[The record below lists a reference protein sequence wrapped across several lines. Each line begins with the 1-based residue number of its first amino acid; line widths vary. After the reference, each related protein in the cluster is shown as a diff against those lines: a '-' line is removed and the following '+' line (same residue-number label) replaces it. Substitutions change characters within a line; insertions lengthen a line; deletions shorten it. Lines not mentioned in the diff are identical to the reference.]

1 MDDIETIGACN
12 CFALRQA
19 TRFVTQIYERHLS
32 AAGVT
37 PAQFSIIAIL
47 SRRPDVLMSE
57 LADALVMDRT
67 TLLRALKPL
76 QRDGLVAS
84 APSDHDPRAHVLN
97 LTKQGVRAFGQ
108 AKRAWQAAQR
118 EFEAEFGEQRA
129 QALRDELLQLTGK
142 R

>member
-1 MDDIETIGACN
+1 MDDIQIAGACN

-32 AAGVT
+32 PLGVT
-37 PAQFSIIAIL
+37 PAQFSIMAIL
-47 SRRPDVLMSE
+47 SRRPDVLMSD

-76 QRDGLVAS
+76 QRDGLLEAGAS
-84 APSDHDPRAHVLN
+84 EHDARAHALN
-97 LTKQGVRAFGQ
+97 LTKLGQRTFGR
-108 AKRAWQAAQR
+108 AKRAWQAAQD
-118 EFEAEFGEQRA
+118 EFEAQFGEGRA
-129 QALRDELLQLTGK
+129 KALRDELFSMTGK

>member
-1 MDDIETIGACN
+1 MDDFQIAGACN

-32 AAGVT
+32 PLGVT
-37 PAQFSIIAIL
+37 PAQFSIMAIL
-47 SRRPDVLMSE
+47 SRRPDILMSD

-76 QRDGLVAS
+76 QRDGLVAARAS
-84 APSDHDPRAHVLN
+84 EHDARAHALN
-97 LTKQGVRAFGQ
+97 LTKQGVRTFGH
-108 AKRAWQAAQR
+108 AKRAWQAAQE
-118 EFEAEFGEQRA
+118 EFETQFGQGRA
-129 QALRDELLQLTGK
+129 KALRDELFSMTGK

>member
-1 MDDIETIGACN
+1 MDDIQIAGACN

-32 AAGVT
+32 PLGVT
-37 PAQFSIIAIL
+37 PAQFSIMAIL
-47 SRRPDVLMSE
+47 SRRPDVLMSD

-76 QRDGLVAS
+76 QRDGLVAAGAS
-84 APSDHDPRAHVLN
+84 EQDARAHALN
-97 LTKQGVRAFGQ
+97 LTKLGKRTFGH
-108 AKRAWQAAQR
+108 AKRAWQAAQD
-118 EFEAEFGEQRA
+118 EFEAHFGEGRA
-129 QALRDELLQLTGK
+129 KALRDELFSMTGK

>member
-1 MDDIETIGACN
+1 MDDIQIGGACN

-32 AAGVT
+32 PHGVT
-37 PAQFSIIAIL
+37 PAQFSIMAIL
-47 SRRPDVLMSE
+47 SSRPDVMMSE

-76 QRDGLVAS
+76 QRDGLVATGVS
-84 APSDHDPRAHVLN
+84 ERDTRAHALN
-97 LTKQGVRAFGQ
+97 LTKQGVRTFGQ
-108 AKRAWQAAQR
+108 AKRAWQAAQD
-118 EFEAEFGEQRA
+118 EFETQFGEGRA
-129 QALRDELLQLTGK
+129 KVLRDELFSLTGK